1 MKNRKACIMIALLLG
16 MQTVFAQKAD
26 YNITPIPF
34 NKVRLTDSLR
44 LRLMRRLLLQ

>member
-34 NKVRLTDSLR
+34 NKVRLTDKFLDSTSSYE
-44 LRLMRRLLLQ
+44 